1 MYFKLPILLKDVST
15 TYWEYV
21 ILFVAWKPCETLL
34 IHQLIIFYF
43 QLNPKPAFVLF
54 CSIER
59 NSNISEPPFPKLM
72 FFIFFI
78 FQDDVS
84 TLALDSMPLLQP
96 LIPIF
101 VISISLS
108 FEAQHMHDISKY
120 FGYLLIYD
128 ECNVKMIHTKLYSR
142 LY

>member
-1 MYFKLPILLKDVST
+1 MRICYSFCSLKTISNSFNSST
-15 TYWEYV
+15 
-21 ILFVAWKPCETLL
+21 
-34 IHQLIIFYF
+34 H
-43 QLNPKPAFVLF
+43 NVLF
-54 CSIER
+54 PAESQTCFCFICSIER

-84 TLALDSMPLLQP
+84 TLALGSMPLLQP

-120 FGYLLIYD
+120 FGYLLMYD
-128 ECNVKMIHTKLYSR
+128 ECNLKMVHTKLYSR